1 MKADLRAV
9 ADQLRKQHS
18 ELQSRIREL
27 DEKVRKLEKL
37 LSLDLGTA
45 LLPLL
50 LSLVCSL
57 ARPLHL
63 VFFFFFGDRLRTSK
77 RVLRAVGSTLHFQDG
92 PVLFFLLFDT
102 LLHSSVFPSLISEQV
117 HV

>member
-63 VFFFFFGDRLRTSK
+63 VFFFLVTASGPQKEFYALWDQRYTFKTDQCFF
-77 RVLRAVGSTLHFQDG
+77 
-92 PVLFFLLFDT
+92 FF
-102 LLHSSVFPSLISEQV
+102 VV
-117 HV
+117 